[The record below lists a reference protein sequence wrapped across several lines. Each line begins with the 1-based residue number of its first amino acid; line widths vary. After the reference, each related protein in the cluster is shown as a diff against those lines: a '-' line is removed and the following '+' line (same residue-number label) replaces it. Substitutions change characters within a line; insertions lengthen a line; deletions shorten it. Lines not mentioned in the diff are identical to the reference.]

1 MDPRLRLGRLFIV
14 SWTPLAPLE
23 NLPLIHLSE
32 IPALGTGWTP
42 LGCANAIVAYVALL
56 VASLSAFIT
65 CRATYWPQV
74 RPAARR
80 LIRRAKRRREDEAGP
95 APAPGG
101 RLYPHIRA
109 LDGGEFWVRYLGVV
123 CLNWWTVPPVLTLV
137 NYIHS
142 HNHYSPLS
150 HSHTL

>member
-1 MDPRLRLGRLFIV
+1 MQMWCCFVIMGGLVLWTRLRLGRLFIV

-42 LGCANAIVAYVALL
+42 LGCANAIVASVALL

-101 RLYPHIRA
+101 RLYPT
-109 LDGGEFWVRYLGVV
+109 LG
-123 CLNWWTVPPVLTLV
+123 
-137 NYIHS
+137 
-142 HNHYSPLS
+142 PLMEES
-150 HSHTL
+150 SGSATQA